1 MEEKNI
7 KSFSVLKLIKYIFAI
22 LIIIGIV
29 LFIMWIR
36 KQYLISKKSYTKY
49 EKSVVAEVIDYKI
62 TKTPGSRR
70 NPPRSYIT
78 YTFYSES
85 TGKTVKLKQKDSGG
99 RYEKGEHVLLIYY
112 NVYEQNTN
120 KLLEEKFYPKTLS
133 YFENGNFFGLLDD
146 SYIYCHTGFEDKVIH
161 FKLDYK
167 PDRQEKN
174 ILIFDDADYNLCIL
188 SKQLNQDLINEIK
201 NRTEQKRK
209 IEIIETNLGT
219 VYNFNIN
226 SSHYSVLNYGD
237 SLSNY
242 NSITLSASDRNILD
256 FISNAE
262 IYTVQNYK

>member
-1 MEEKNI
+1 M
-7 KSFSVLKLIKYIFAI
+7 
-22 LIIIGIV
+22 
-29 LFIMWIR
+29 
-36 KQYLISKKSYTKY
+36 
-49 EKSVVAEVIDYKI
+49 
-62 TKTPGSRR
+62 
-70 NPPRSYIT
+70 
-78 YTFYSES
+78 
-85 TGKTVKLKQKDSGG
+85 
-99 RYEKGEHVLLIYY
+99 
-112 NVYEQNTN
+112 
-120 KLLEEKFYPKTLS
+120 
-133 YFENGNFFGLLDD
+133 
-146 SYIYCHTGFEDKVIH
+146 
-161 FKLDYK
+161 
-167 PDRQEKN
+167 
-174 ILIFDDADYNLCIL
+174 CIL